1 MTNAE
6 PIAVLIPALNEAGRI
21 SLLLRSLSAM
31 DFAEIIVADG
41 GSVDGTNEI
50 VATFPGVKLVACER
64 GRGPQINTAAA
75 VATCA
80 ILVIV
85 HADTCLP
92 ADAPDLIRQTLS
104 GSGVAAGCFRL
115 RFEPSPPAL
124 AISAWLTR
132 FETRFTTFGDQ
143 CYFMR
148 RATFAAVGGAP
159 CWPMLE
165 DVVLRQRLCA
175 HGRFVK
181 RPETVVT
188 SARRFT
194 RHGVFGQQVR
204 NGLVLAGYACGVPV
218 DRLARFYDRRRP

>member
-1 MTNAE
+1 MSDAE
-6 PIAVLIPALNEAGRI
+6 PIAVLIPALNEAERI
-21 SLLLRSLSAM
+21 GVLLRSLTAM

-41 GSVDGTNEI
+41 GSIDGTIEI
-50 VATFPGVKLVACER
+50 VATFPGVTLVSCER
-64 GRGPQINTAAA
+64 GRGTQINAAAA
-75 VATCA
+75 VATSA
-80 ILVIV
+80 IVVIV
-85 HADTCLP
+85 HADTRLP
-92 ADAPDLIRQTLS
+92 ADAPCMIRQTMS

-115 RFEPSPPAL
+115 KFESSSPGL

-148 RATFAAVGGAP
+148 RTTFAAAGGAP
-159 CWPMLE
+159 SWPVLE
-165 DVVLRQRLCA
+165 DVALRQRLRA

-194 RHGVFGQQVR
+194 RHGVFNQQVR
-204 NGLVLAGYACGVPV
+204 NALVLTGHACGIPV

>member
-1 MTNAE
+1 MIKE
-6 PIAVLIPALNEAGRI
+6 ESIAVLIPALNEAEWIGV
-21 SLLLRSLSAM
+21 LLRSLSAM

-50 VATFPGVKLVACER
+50 VATFPGVRLVACER
-64 GRGPQINTAAA
+64 GRGPQINAAAA

-80 ILVIV
+80 IVVIV
-85 HADTCLP
+85 HVDTFLP
-92 ADAPDLIRQTLS
+92 VDAPQLIRQTMS
-104 GSGVAAGCFRL
+104 RSGVAAGCFRL
-115 RFEPSPPAL
+115 KFEPSPPAL

-165 DVVLRQRLCA
+165 DVVLRQRLRA
-175 HGRFVK
+175 YGRFVK
-181 RPETVVT
+181 RPEAVVT

-194 RHGVFGQQVR
+194 RHGVFNQQVR
-204 NGLVLAGYACGVPV
+204 NALLLTGHACGIPI
-218 DRLARFYDRRRP
+218 DRLARYYNRRRP